1 MAYSDAGIA
10 NMALQRI
17 GAKGTI
23 TALTDGSTNAVRVNN
38 VWQYI
43 RDEVLE
49 TVKPK
54 FATVRVALSQSS
66 TSPAN
71 ENVYLYAYP
80 LPSDFLCL
88 ADGTKDDPAI
98 YPQPGIEP
106 YVIETLAD
114 GTVCLMTNYDI
125 VTGEDIYLTYVRR
138 ITDPAKFTPSFVN
151 CFCCRLAAELSFVI
165 PESGGKFEGMMKMY
179 QTTKRKAQGMAR
191 SLDYL
196 EDEKGSTD
204 WEYAGR

>member
-1 MAYSDAGIA
+1 MAYSDTSIA

-17 GAKGTI
+17 GAKGTV
-23 TALTDGSTNAVRVNN
+23 TSLTDGSTNAVRINN

-49 TVKPK
+49 AVKPK

-71 ENVYLYAYP
+71 EDVYAYAYP
-80 LPSDFLCL
+80 LPSDFICL
-88 ADGTKDDPAI
+88 AENIKDDPVVW
-98 YPQPGIEP
+98 PSPDVEP
-106 YVIETLAD
+106 YCIETLAD

-125 VTGEDIYLTYVRR
+125 VTGEDIYLTYVKRV
-138 ITDPAKFTPSFVN
+138 TDPAKYSPPFIN
-151 CFCCRLAAELSFVI
+151 CLCFRLAAELSFII
-165 PESGGKFEGMMKMY
+165 PESGGKFDAMMKQYMISV
-179 QTTKRKAQGMAR
+179 RKAQGMSR

-196 EDEKGSTD
+196 AEERGSTD